1 MPRFLPET
9 FTLPPRLPASDFPRA
24 GRMVRPGDEDRID
37 RIQLMACA
45 VIAQKYSQRGRLP
58 EAETAQMPA

>member
-1 MPRFLPET
+1 
-9 FTLPPRLPASDFPRA
+9 
-24 GRMVRPGDEDRID
+24 MVRPGDEDRID